1 MVDKTDEIT
10 KDVKN
15 VKADGVISEREKAT
29 LRVGSKTDVKALAGA
44 ITATVKNSGY
54 VYLRAIGDGA
64 IGRAMRAKTI
74 ASGHL
79 KTIGINLISE
89 SAYFVADIDG
99 NERTGLEI
107 LCEDR

>member
-1 MVDKTDEIT
+1 MTREEIVEKGKDAEKDEIL
-10 KDVKN
+10 
-15 VKADGVISEREKAT
+15 AERNKAT

-44 ITATVKNSGY
+44 ITATVKNNGY

-89 SAYFVADIDG
+89 SAYFIADING